1 MELLDE
7 RENLK
12 KKIALC
18 GCTSWQ
24 GSSMG
29 AQPSHE
35 QTEEEKL
42 FNVCARRTTI
52 TVPGNKCFLF
62 GVVGAVVATAI
73 FVPYPTFN
81 LWHRRRVYPMLL
93 TGALGILADDYLMS
107 KECEEFARMHAA
119 AGRRHDEVLR
129 ANLG

>member
-1 MELLDE
+1 M
-7 RENLK
+7 N
-12 KKIALC
+12 
-18 GCTSWQ
+18 
-24 GSSMG
+24 MG
-29 AQPSHE
+29 TQPSRE

-73 FVPYPTFN
+73 FVPFPAFN

-93 TGALGILADDYLMS
+93 TGALGILADDYLMTN
-107 KECEEFARMHAA
+107 ECEEFARMHAA

-129 ANLG
+129 AMSDLVTEGLVLS